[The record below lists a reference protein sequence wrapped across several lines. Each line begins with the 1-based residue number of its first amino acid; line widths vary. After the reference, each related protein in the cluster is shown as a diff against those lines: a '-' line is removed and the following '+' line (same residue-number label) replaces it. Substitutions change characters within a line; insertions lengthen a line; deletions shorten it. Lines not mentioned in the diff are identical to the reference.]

1 MLAIKTYIN
10 ILLREKKLDRFRPKK
25 YRERSQILGA
35 LPNIQKVF

>member
-25 YRERSQILGA
+25 YREGSQILGA